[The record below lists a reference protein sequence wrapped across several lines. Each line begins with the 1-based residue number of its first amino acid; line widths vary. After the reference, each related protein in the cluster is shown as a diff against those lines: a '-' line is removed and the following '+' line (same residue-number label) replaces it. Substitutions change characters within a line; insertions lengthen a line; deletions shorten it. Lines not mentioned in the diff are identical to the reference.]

1 MSEALE
7 TVIEEDPKND
17 NEEAPVKVEEPKPE
31 EDIQEAQKE
40 EPKEDEQFKNKTDRM
55 KNKKVKCEGCQAEM
69 TLKTLRYSHKCNGKT
84 EDKPIKP
91 KPKAR
96 TVAVKPIENQRIKT
110 IPPTRTKEPTPPGEQ
125 KQQAKPVDGSFEPS
139 SAGNF
144 VKFPPVDDVL
154 TSSSAGNARASP
166 PAKMK
171 EPEPVRQLSARELLE
186 ASYAEIRR
194 AKREAQIEKINGFKS
209 KMF

>member
-7 TVIEEDPKND
+7 PVIEEDTTND
-17 NEEAPVKVEEPKPE
+17 NEEAPKKVEEPRPE
-31 EDIQEAQKE
+31 ESKAQAPEETPKEA
-40 EPKEDEQFKNKTDRM
+40 EPKEDEQFKNKTDRL

-69 TLKTLRYSHKCNGKT
+69 TLKTLRYCHKCNGKT

-96 TVAVKPIENQRIKT
+96 TVAVKPIENQIIKT
-110 IPPTRTKEPTPPGEQ
+110 IPPTRTKEPTPPGEPKEQ
-125 KQQAKPVDGSFEPS
+125 KQQAKPVRMEEQP
-139 SAGNF
+139 
-144 VKFPPVDDVL
+144 
-154 TSSSAGNARASP
+154 
-166 PAKMK
+166 
-171 EPEPVRQLSARELLE
+171 RQLTARELLE

-209 KMF
+209 KML

>member
-1 MSEALE
+1 MSGALE
-7 TVIEEDPKND
+7 TVIEEDPKNN
-17 NEEAPVKVEEPKPE
+17 NEEAPDKVEEPKPE
-31 EDIQEAQKE
+31 EVKTEAPEETPKEE

-96 TVAVKPIENQRIKT
+96 TVAVKPIENQTLKT
-110 IPPTRTKEPTPPGEQ
+110 IPPTKYKEP
-125 KQQAKPVDGSFEPS
+125 KQENELVQYSEPIEVKTKAKPVDD
-139 SAGNF
+139 
-144 VKFPPVDDVL
+144 VK
-154 TSSSAGNARASP
+154 TSSSAGNVRASP
-166 PAKMK
+166 PVRM
-171 EPEPVRQLSARELLE
+171 EEQPRQLTARELLE

>member
-7 TVIEEDPKND
+7 TVIEEEPTKDT
-17 NEEAPVKVEEPKPE
+17 EEATEKVEEPKT
-31 EDIQEAQKE
+31 EAVKAEAPKE
-40 EPKEDEQFKNKTDRM
+40 EPPKEEEQFKNKTDRM

-96 TVAVKPIENQRIKT
+96 AVAVKPIENQVLKT
-110 IPPTRTKEPTPPGEQ
+110 IPPTKFKEAKQENEVIQYSQPIEAKTK
-125 KQQAKPVDGSFEPS
+125 AKPVRMEET
-139 SAGNF
+139 
-144 VKFPPVDDVL
+144 PP
-154 TSSSAGNARASP
+154 P
-166 PAKMK
+166 
-171 EPEPVRQLSARELLE
+171 RQLTARELLE
-186 ASYAEIRR
+186 ASYAEIRK
-194 AKREAQIEKINGFKS
+194 AKQQEHMQKISSFKS

>member
-7 TVIEEDPKND
+7 TVIEEDAKND
-17 NEEAPVKVEEPKPE
+17 NEVATEKVEEPKPE
-31 EDIQEAQKE
+31 EVKAETPKETQKE
-40 EPKEDEQFKNKTDRM
+40 EVPKQDEQFKNKTDRM

-96 TVAVKPIENQRIKT
+96 TVAVKPIENQVIKT
-110 IPPTRTKEPTPPGEQ
+110 IPPTRIKEHEVLCSIREP
-125 KQQAKPVDGSFEPS
+125 KQQNEVVKYSEPIEVKTKTKPVRMEEAP
-139 SAGNF
+139 
-144 VKFPPVDDVL
+144 
-154 TSSSAGNARASP
+154 
-166 PAKMK
+166 
-171 EPEPVRQLSARELLE
+171 RQLTARELLE

-194 AKREAQIEKINGFKS
+194 AKREAHIEKINGFKS